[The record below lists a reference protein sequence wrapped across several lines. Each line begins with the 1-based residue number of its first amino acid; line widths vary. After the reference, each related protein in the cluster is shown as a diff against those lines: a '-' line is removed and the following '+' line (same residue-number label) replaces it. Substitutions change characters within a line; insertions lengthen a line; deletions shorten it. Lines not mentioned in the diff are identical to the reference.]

1 MIALIELA
9 KGWFFEGQ
17 SPYYLQFYPPLTY
30 VFFAPLLL
38 ISSYPALFKF
48 FTFLT
53 LASYVGLAFALP
65 QKIVVKEK
73 MSFVL
78 LFFLT
83 GLVSYGLQFELERGQ
98 YNVFTFLLCML
109 SIYIFHYHPRFRI
122 FAYLLFSL
130 SVQLKLFPA
139 IFIVMLVDDWR
150 NWKNILRRFIGIGI
164 FNFMLLLAM
173 GHKIFFEFVS
183 AASNQMKMTTSD
195 WGWNGNHS
203 IKSFVRTLGK
213 DGLGILELN
222 TLTFVQ
228 QNSELISYLLL
239 VIVLTCIVAGILLSR
254 LRNENGIDSYLL
266 LLCTIGALTIPISND
281 YTLPLLAAPMALF
294 FSDLPE
300 IKGVWSRLLSSALV
314 ISISFAYSSMLIP
327 FKYKPYY
334 MSNVFPALLI
344 ILILVTVLNFIDS
357 KTPKRK

>member
-1 MIALIELA
+1 
-9 KGWFFEGQ
+9 
-17 SPYYLQFYPPLTY
+17 
-30 VFFAPLLL
+30 
-38 ISSYPALFKF
+38 
-48 FTFLT
+48 
-53 LASYVGLAFALP
+53 
-65 QKIVVKEK
+65 
-73 MSFVL
+73 
-78 LFFLT
+78 
-83 GLVSYGLQFELERGQ
+83 
-98 YNVFTFLLCML
+98 
-109 SIYIFHYHPRFRI
+109 
-122 FAYLLFSL
+122 
-130 SVQLKLFPA
+130 
-139 IFIVMLVDDWR
+139 
-150 NWKNILRRFIGIGI
+150 
-164 FNFMLLLAM
+164 M

-183 AASNQMKMTTSD
+183 AALNQMKMTTSD

-203 IKSFVRTLGK
+203 IKSFVRTLAK

-222 TLTFVQ
+222 TLKFVQ

-239 VIVLTCIVAGILLSR
+239 AIILTCIVAGILLSR

-300 IKGVWSRLLSSALV
+300 IKGFRSRLLSSTLV

-344 ILILVTVLNFIDS
+344 ILILVTVLNFIRFKNP
-357 KTPKRK
+357 KTEISAENKLPA